1 MIDYEP
7 KSPSVTRYPTKPQ
20 MHPADRAVRF
30 SIVAVNVTAV
40 LFVVWIV
47 GFLERNYSQPTFSPN
62 TVCAPSSPKDGQAG
76 G

>member
-7 KSPSVTRYPTKPQ
+7 KSPSVTRYPAKPQ

-30 SIVAVNVTAV
+30 SIVAVNITAV
-40 LFVVWIV
+40 LFVVWMA
-47 GFLERNYSQPTFSPN
+47 GFFERNYSRSTFPN